1 MKRITS
7 EKWQALIQR
16 HLDGIASEDEV
27 KELSAKLESC
37 SETRSLYLK
46 LQQIHAVLLNGE
58 FDELSTDVS
67 ENRVL
72 ELISNLE
79 RSSHALR
86 KRRLLFTLGSIV
98 AAVLVIL
105 GTWALWTGRTESIVE
120 ITSIQGD
127 VQWTGDGGNVIEEL
141 KEGQVLTGGTIETRS
156 INSAVELRFRDGTN
170 VSTSGGSVLTIADEG
185 QKKLYLRLGIL
196 SADVKKQPAKR
207 PMVVVTPTARLEIL
221 GTRFD
226 VMANPE
232 RSKVSVRH
240 GSVRAVRSSDGKSI
254 DVAGGH
260 SAIASSDVQHEFLS
274 RRSDQA
280 VHVWKANLDQDRK
293 QGEGEFVSAM
303 FALRMEIREALGA
316 GKVTREQIRD
326 VYGDRLAEA
335 TDADG
340 VLKAQPKQIRQSKFG
355 NVIQIATLYV
365 NRDKPSPV
373 VLTEQ
378 SVFRVR
384 GNVAKVS
391 ESTEIHIGIG
401 AFGTTRASAG
411 RFLAS
416 RNVVG
421 EFDVEIPVAHLRPFR
436 SRGGELSPIGMEV
449 FAWFCLT
456 SDVNAEL
463 EISAVELKPDSN

>member
-1 MKRITS
+1 MKRSIS
-7 EKWQALIQR
+7 EKWQTLIQR
-16 HLDGIASEDEV
+16 HLDGIANEEEV
-27 KELSAKLESC
+27 NELSEKLESC

-46 LQQIHAVLLNGE
+46 LQHVHAILLNGE
-58 FDELSTDVS
+58 CDEPVTNVS
-67 ENRVL
+67 ESRVL

-79 RSSHALR
+79 RSSHILR
-86 KRRLLFTLGSIV
+86 KRRFLFTLGSIA
-98 AAVLVIL
+98 AAVLVIF
-105 GTWALWTGRTESIVE
+105 GSWSLWIGRPETIVE
-120 ITSIQGD
+120 IIYIQGD

-141 KEGQVLTGGTIETRS
+141 EEGQALTGGTIETRS
-156 INSAVELRFRDGTN
+156 INSAVELCFRDGTI
-170 VSTSGGSVLTIADEG
+170 VSTSGGSVLTIADDG
-185 QKKLYLRLGIL
+185 QKKLYLRSGIL
-196 SADVKKQPAKR
+196 SADVEEQPAKR
-207 PMVVVTPTARLEIL
+207 PMVVITPTARLEVL

-240 GSVRAVRSSDGKSI
+240 GLVRAVRSSDGESI

-280 VHVWKANLDQDRK
+280 VHAWKASLEQDRK

-316 GKVTREQIRD
+316 GIVTREQIRE

-335 TDADG
+335 ANTEG

-365 NRDKPSPV
+365 NRDKPNPV
-373 VLTEQ
+373 VLNKQ
-378 SVFRVR
+378 SVLRVQ
-384 GNVAKVS
+384 GKVAVA
-391 ESTEIHIGIG
+391 TEIHVGFG

-416 RNVVG
+416 RNVAG
-421 EFDVEIPVAHLRPFR
+421 EFDVEIPVDQFQPFR
-436 SRGGELSPIGMEV
+436 GRSATDSAIGMEV
-449 FAWFCLT
+449 FACFCLT

-463 EISAVELKPDSN
+463 EISAVELKPASN